1 MKILLVI
8 GTRPEAIKMAPIIL
22 NLKKEFT
29 SKNLKVCV
37 TAQHRKLL
45 DDVLKFFKIKPDYDL
60 NIMKSNQDLFD
71 ISISIFEKL
80 KFLLNRYSPDLVLV
94 HGDTTT
100 TMITTLASFYKKIK
114 IGHIESGLRTH
125 NLFSPWP
132 EECNRQITDLIS
144 SLHFVPTQ
152 EAKKNI
158 IRSRIKSDSITVTGN
173 TVIDA
178 LLYTKKEIQN
188 NYKLQRSLINNFKF
202 LTKNNRILLVTCHR
216 RENFGKGINE
226 LCKALKDLIKNNN
239 DLVIVFP
246 VHPNPN
252 IKKFVFKSLNK
263 VENIKLIDPV
273 NYVSMVYLMMKSHLI
288 ITDSGGIQ
296 EEAPSLNK
304 PLLILRD
311 ETERPEVIKLGAG
324 KLIKKNKSD
333 ITLNVERLLS
343 NKKLYKKMSKVKNPY
358 GDGRASI
365 RIINVLKKNMK
376 IITGAAKR
384 VAP

>member
-1 MKILLVI
+1 MRILVVI
-8 GTRPEAIKMAPIIL
+8 GTRPEAIKMAPVII
-22 NLKKEFT
+22 NLKKEFS
-29 SKNLKVCV
+29 SKNLKICV

-60 NIMKSNQDLFD
+60 NIMRYNQDLFD

-80 KFLLNRYSPDLVLV
+80 KFVLNKYKPNLVLV

-100 TMITTLASFYKKIK
+100 SMITSLAGFYKKIK

-144 SLHFVPTQ
+144 SFHFAPTI

-158 IRSRIKSDSITVTGN
+158 TKSRVRSDSLKITGN

-178 LLYTKKEIQN
+178 LLYTKKEIQDN
-188 NYKLQRSLINNFKF
+188 KKLHKSLINKFKY
-202 LTKNNRILLVTCHR
+202 LNKSNRMLLVTCHR

-226 LCKALKDLIKNNN
+226 LCNALKDLIKKNN
-239 DLVIVFP
+239 DLIIVFP
-246 VHPNPN
+246 VHPNPS
-252 IKKFVFKSLNK
+252 IKKFVFKSLSK
-263 VENIKLIDPV
+263 IKNIKLIEPV
-273 NYVSMVYLMMKSHLI
+273 NYVSMVYLMINSYLI
-288 ITDSGGIQ
+288 ITDSGGLQ

-324 KLIKKNKSD
+324 KLIKKNKSN
-333 ITLNVERLLS
+333 IILNIERLLY
-343 NKKLYKKMSKVKNPY
+343 NKQLYKKMSVVKNPY
-358 GDGRASI
+358 GDGKASI
-365 RIINVLKKNMK
+365 RIIKTLKENRKV
-376 IITGAAKR
+376 ITGA
-384 VAP
+384 P